1 MRMRYVKM
9 SGAGGPELLSLD
21 QMQAPQAGPQQ
32 VLIRVLAAGVN
43 RPDLAQRQGLYPPP
57 ADASPILGLEV
68 AGEIAAVGEG
78 VTQWKAG
85 DRVCALVHGGGYAE
99 YALAHES
106 HCLPWPK
113 GFDAIRAAALPET
126 FFTVWVNVFG
136 MGALAP
142 GETLL
147 VHGGSSGIGTTAIQI
162 AKALGS
168 RVFVTAGS
176 ASKCEACVKLGADA
190 AIHYREQDFEAEIRE
205 LTGKRGVDVI
215 LDMVGG
221 AYLPKN
227 LRCLA
232 LDGRIVM
239 IATMQGAKVD
249 GVDLRE
255 IMKRRARLTG
265 SMLRP
270 RSVAEKGEIAA
281 DLREHVWPLLN
292 AGRVA
297 PVIERV
303 FAFEDIAKAH
313 AALEAGSHVGK
324 IMLKLGD

>member
-1 MRMRYVKM
+1 MQMRYVQM
-9 SGAGGPELLSLD
+9 SGAGGPEVLSLGD
-21 QMQAPQAGPQQ
+21 MQAPQAGPQQ

-43 RPDLAQRQGLYPPP
+43 RPDLAQRQGFYPPP

-78 VTQWKAG
+78 VVNWKVG

-126 FFTVWVNVFG
+126 FFTVWANVFR

-162 AKALGS
+162 AKALGAA
-168 RVFVTAGS
+168 VFVTAGS
-176 ASKCEACVKLGADA
+176 ASKCEACVKLGADL
-190 AIHYREQDFEAEIRE
+190 AINYREQDFEAEIRE
-205 LTGKRGVDVI
+205 RTGKRGVDVI

-270 RSVAEKGEIAA
+270 RSIAEKGEIAR
-281 DLREHVWPLLN
+281 DLREHVWPLLD
-292 AGRVA
+292 ACRVA

-313 AALEAGSHVGK
+313 AELEVGSHVGK
-324 IMLKLGD
+324 IMLRLGD